1 MDAATALDGWL
12 LSQDATCAVFHSM
25 SAGADISIIEGC
37 WGMFDSPTADGTEQG
52 STAQVAQ
59 WLHVPVVL
67 IIDAQAFSNV
77 RALLALIQGYTAVD
91 CTVPIAGVILNK
103 VLSKSLA
110 TELQE
115 ALSRSAVKV
124 AVLGAVPKVRLSAKC
139 TMCQDFTL
147 HYK

>member
-1 MDAATALDGWL
+1 
-12 LSQDATCAVFHSM
+12 
-25 SAGADISIIEGC
+25 
-37 WGMFDSPTADGTEQG
+37 MFDSPTADGTEQG
-52 STAQVAQ
+52 STAEVAQ

-115 ALSRSAVKV
+115 ALSRSSIKV
-124 AVLGAVPKVRLSAKC
+124 AVLGAVPKVRVSAEC
-139 TMCQDFTL
+139 TMCQDTNQ
-147 HYK
+147 HQE